1 MWVRSLG
8 LEDPLEKE
16 MATHSI
22 ILVWRIPWTQEP
34 GCPQSIGSHRV
45 GHNWSN
51 LAHNTYGLEIPLL
64 DITLKK
70 TIIHKDTCISVF
82 VAALFTTGKT
92 RKQSKCPLT
101 DEQIKKMWCIYT
113 MEYYYSTMK
122 NEIMPFAVTWID
134 LEITVISELCQAEND
149 KDHLYV
155 ESKIKED
162 TGELI

>member
-1 MWVRSLG
+1 
-8 LEDPLEKE
+8 
-16 MATHSI
+16 
-22 ILVWRIPWTQEP
+22 
-34 GCPQSIGSHRV
+34 
-45 GHNWSN
+45 
-51 LAHNTYGLEIPLL
+51 
-64 DITLKK
+64 
-70 TIIHKDTCISVF
+70 
-82 VAALFTTGKT
+82 
-92 RKQSKCPLT
+92 
-101 DEQIKKMWCIYT
+101 MWCIYT